1 MNESPAVLQ
10 IVEST
15 LAERE
20 IRFDRRPGPVVH
32 VRHGSAEVIIGFD
45 DLAGGSV
52 IRVSAVVLD
61 DLGVG
66 SDAEPVVLKALNDR
80 NRAVRFAKFV
90 LGPDGDSITL
100 EYDLLGDFLQP
111 EELINAV
118 TSIAQ
123 MADDHDDLLRQELGS
138 GRRAIDR

>member
-1 MNESPAVLQ
+1 MNETPSVLQ
-10 IVEST
+10 LVETT

-20 IRFDRRPGPVVH
+20 IRYDRRPGPVLH
-32 VRHGSAEVIIGFD
+32 VPHGSAEGMIAVD
-45 DLAGGSV
+45 DLAGGNV
-52 IRVSAVVLD
+52 IRVSALVLD
-61 DLGVG
+61 ELAVD
-66 SDAEPVVLKALNDR
+66 SDAENTVLKALNDR
-80 NRAVRFAKFV
+80 NRSVRFAKFV
-90 LGPDGDSITL
+90 LDPDGTNIRL
-100 EYDLLGDFLQP
+100 EYDLLGDFLQA